1 MVAFPGIALEEPCL
15 LFLMEANLMHTQKN
29 MVTPERRVAFYS
41 KEVEPNHKRAPTSM
55 VEIHLRKMVH

>member
-1 MVAFPGIALEEPCL
+1 
-15 LFLMEANLMHTQKN
+15 MEANLMHTQKN

-55 VEIHLRKMVH
+55 GGNSSPENGALNP

>member
-1 MVAFPGIALEEPCL
+1 
-15 LFLMEANLMHTQKN
+15 MEANLMHTQKN